1 VPTQGEWQY
10 ALKQSQFL
18 LILALLVLILAIIV
32 TLMGSTFELGLASS
46 VTSLPLVALLA
57 ILKLI

>member
-32 TLMGSTFELGLASS
+32 TLMGSTFELGPASS